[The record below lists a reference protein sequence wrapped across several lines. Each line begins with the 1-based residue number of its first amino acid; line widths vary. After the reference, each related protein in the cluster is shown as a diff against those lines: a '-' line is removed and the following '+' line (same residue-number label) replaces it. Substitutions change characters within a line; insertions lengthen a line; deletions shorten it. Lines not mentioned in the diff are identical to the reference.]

1 MEVASIEIDGKA
13 VNESDDIIEE
23 LEKTFGALNGYSMR
37 QADVVEIR
45 NLERQLFGAWCQ
57 WLC

>member
-23 LEKTFGALNGYSMR
+23 LEKTFGALNG
-37 QADVVEIR
+37 
-45 NLERQLFGAWCQ
+45 
-57 WLC
+57 

>member
-1 MEVASIEIDGKA
+1 MLPAIQIDGKTIT
-13 VNESDDIIEE
+13 ESDVV
-23 LEKTFGALNGYSMR
+23 LENLERTFGALNGYSMR